1 MAIRCKFK
9 CNSVTKTLSSRG
21 KQVEGKWVTENI
33 FLYTATL
40 TPVYSDDPESEN
52 RKFWDATPSG
62 KFEVGTIKEMP
73 WNVGEDY
80 FIDITPA
87 G

>member
-1 MAIRCKFK
+1 M
-9 CNSVTKTLSSRG
+9 
-21 KQVEGKWVTENI
+21 
-33 FLYTATL
+33 
-40 TPVYSDDPESEN
+40 TPVYSDDPDSEN

-62 KFEVGTIKEMP
+62 KLEVGTFSEMP

-80 FIDITPA
+80 FIDINPA